1 MGSNIYMFLIA
12 LINKR
17 KEYINEGGENCIMR
31 ISMIYAITKYYQSDK
46 IEDDEMGGLWNS

>member
-31 ISMIYAITKYYQSDK
+31 ISNEEIHDLCYNQILS
-46 IEDDEMGGLWNS
+46 EW